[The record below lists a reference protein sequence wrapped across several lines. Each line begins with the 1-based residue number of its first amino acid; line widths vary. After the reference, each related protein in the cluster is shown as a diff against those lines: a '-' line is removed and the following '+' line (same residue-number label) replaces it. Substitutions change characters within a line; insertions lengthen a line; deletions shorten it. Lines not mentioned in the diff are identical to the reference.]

1 MKVEN
6 PHQSN
11 DGLIR
16 DYCDGTQFRSHP
28 LFSVDGKALQ
38 LMLYYDDLETCNPL
52 GSKFSKHKLGKFKIL
67 KNLANVQFLA
77 IS

>member
-38 LMLYYDDLETCNPL
+38 LMLYYDDMETCNPL
-52 GSKFSKHKLGKFKIL
+52 GSKVSKHKLGKFKNL